1 MIPEIKKEIIFDY
14 LSGTATAFQK
24 RQIEEWA
31 TVPENREL
39 FFLWLWE
46 WERNNS
52 QYQADFATGL
62 SRHLERMENGSLEKP
77 AIHLREERQPYAT
90 RLKKGAIAAS
100 LAFLIGLG
108 GWILRDEIRFRA
120 YSTNYGEIRS
130 VLLPDSSR
138 VVLNANS
145 TLRLPRFGFGKDA
158 RIVHLTGEADFEVT
172 SRPDRKRFIVK
183 TDRKLDVVVLGT
195 IFNVYARPGGAKVVL
210 NKGKVQ
216 LHYQQGNREKQ
227 LTLQPGDLASL
238 DEKGEVNV
246 RKTAHPAIYS
256 AWKFHRF
263 VFENTSLLEIG
274 KRVKESFG
282 VTLVIGNPEL
292 ATLTISGAFTALN
305 AVELVELLCDAS
317 GDLAYSKAGKNKIIL
332 TNR

>member
-14 LSGTATAFQK
+14 FSGTATAFQK

-31 TVPENREL
+31 TVSENREL

-52 QYQADFATGL
+52 QYPADPVAGL
-62 SRHLERMENGSLEKP
+62 GRHLERMENGSREKP
-77 AIHLREERQPYAT
+77 AIHTPKVRPSYFAW
-90 RLKKGAIAAS
+90 LKKGPFAAC
-100 LAFLIGLG
+100 LALFLCLG
-108 GWILRDEIRFRA
+108 AWILRDEIRTRS
-120 YSTNYGEIRS
+120 YSTGFGEIRE
-130 VLLPDSSR
+130 VLLPDGSR

-145 TLRLPRFGFGKDA
+145 TLKLPRFGFGEEA
-158 RIVHLTGEADFEVT
+158 RVVHLTGEAGFEVK

-195 IFNVYARPGGAKVVL
+195 VFNVYARPGGAKVVL

-216 LHYQQGNREKQ
+216 LHDQQGNQQKQ
-227 LTLQPGDLASL
+227 LTLRPGELASL

-246 RKTAHPAIYS
+246 EKTEHPSIYS

-263 VFENTSLLEIG
+263 VFDNTSLREIG
-274 KRVKESFG
+274 EKVEESFG
-282 VTLVIGNPEL
+282 VTLVIEDPKL
-292 ATLTISGAFTALN
+292 ATLTISGAYTALD
-305 AVELVELLCDAS
+305 AVELIELLCDAS
-317 GDLAYSKAGKNKIIL
+317 GDLTYTKIGKNKIIL

>member
-14 LSGTATAFQK
+14 FSGTATAFQK

-52 QYQADFATGL
+52 QYQADLSAGL
-62 SRHLERMENGSLEKP
+62 SRHRERMENGSNEKP
-77 AIHLREERQPYAT
+77 VAHPAKERLPYSAW
-90 RLKKGAIAAS
+90 LKKSTLAAS
-100 LAFLIGLG
+100 LTFIIGLA
-108 GWILRDEIRFRA
+108 GWLLRNEIRFQA
-120 YSTNYGEIRS
+120 YSTGYGEIRS
-130 VLLPDSSR
+130 ILLSDSSR

-145 TLRLPRFGFGKDA
+145 TLKVPRFGFGKKA
-158 RIVHLTGEADFEVT
+158 RIVHLTGEADFAVT
-172 SRPDRKRFIVK
+172 SRPDRKQFVVK

-195 IFNVYARPGGAKVVL
+195 AFNVYARPGGAKVVL

-246 RKTAHPAIYS
+246 RKTEQPSVYS

-263 VFENTSLLEIG
+263 VFENTSLQEIG

-282 VTLVIGNPEL
+282 VTLVIGNPKL
-292 ATLTISGAFTALN
+292 ATLTISGSFTALD
-305 AVELVELLCDAS
+305 AVELVELLCEAS
-317 GDLAYSKAGKNKIIL
+317 RDLTYTKAGKNKIIL